1 MPGPSSVP
9 DRGTEIPLGQ
19 RNRNKTCFSSCSSS
33 LLPLQMSSS
42 EWNFHLPSQD
52 SLLELYT
59 PQFKRKLLAAQGLP
73 STLELLSLNCRGS
86 VSELS
91 IRPSL
96 REVLWSILLFP
107 ILSQPVP
114 SCFIRWWLITKWN
127 NSGKIWYDL
136 LRFPS
141 RCPAWKTEASGDAIP
156 LSQGIAQRITGTD
169 FCNPCPIAG
178 VQVPISI
185 HMQAPVCFLRT
196 GIRFSFGNFSDLFSS
211 GSPKAGLTE
220 GIFLIDTRVNSMNWF
235 VCCLPFL

>member
-1 MPGPSSVP
+1 MEWWEFPVGPVVKTWQWC
-9 DRGTEIPLGQ
+9 RGRVQSLIVELKSHLVKETEIKHASPAAHHHCCPFRWALVNG
-19 RNRNKTCFSSCSSS
+19 
-33 LLPLQMSSS
+33 
-42 EWNFHLPSQD
+42 NFHLPSQD
-52 SLLELYT
+52 SLLELYN
-59 PQFKRKLLAAQGLP
+59 PQFKGKLLAAQELP
-73 STLELLSLNCRGS
+73 SMLELLSLNCCGS

-136 LRFPS
+136 LGFPS
-141 RCPAWKTEASGDAIP
+141 RCPAWKTEASGDVIP

-178 VQVPISI
+178 VQVSVSI
-185 HMQAPVCFLRT
+185 HMQTPVCFLRT

-211 GSPKAGLTE
+211 GFS
-220 GIFLIDTRVNSMNWF
+220 
-235 VCCLPFL
+235 

>member
-9 DRGTEIPLGQ
+9 DRQAEIPLGQ
-19 RNRNKTCFSSCSSS
+19 RNRNTTCFSSCSSS

-42 EWNFHLPSQD
+42 ELNFHLPTQD

-59 PQFKRKLLAAQGLP
+59 PQFKGKLLAAQRLP
-73 STLELLSLNCRGS
+73 STLELLLSLNCCGS
-86 VSELS
+86 MSELS

-96 REVLWSILLFP
+96 KEMFWSILLFP

-114 SCFIRWWLITKWN
+114 PCSIRWWLITKWN

-136 LRFPS
+136 LGFPS
-141 RCPAWKTEASGDAIP
+141 RGPAWKTEASGDAIP

-169 FCNPCPIAG
+169 FCNPCPVAG
-178 VQVPISI
+178 VQVSISI
-185 HMQAPVCFLRT
+185 HMQTPICFLRT

-211 GSPKAGLTE
+211 DFS
-220 GIFLIDTRVNSMNWF
+220 
-235 VCCLPFL
+235 